1 MKRNNYIFYLIGAA
15 VLILIAVYFLG
26 SKKTYNWQEHYHQKG
41 KDPYGTKII
50 TELLKASGRE
60 FIVLKDSLTAG
71 LPEAPEAFSNYVFV
85 GQSMYLSEMDVSQ
98 LIDFAVNGNNVFLF
112 CNYIPHNLMFYL
124 YDGECEPSLW
134 NDFSAFQDTAVTL
147 SLAHPNLKKE
157 RQSEYVYLSRY
168 GAQPYQWRY
177 FYPEY
182 FCDSEGAFAELG
194 YINEEYINFARVEY
208 GDGYFYLHTT
218 PLAFTNVNMLE
229 QQAYNYAN
237 RVFSHLNDGPIY
249 WDEYSRVPESVARSM
264 NNRSGGGFNRNLS
277 SKSPL
282 QYILSQPPLKWA
294 WYLLLSMGLLYLVF
308 RVKRRER
315 IIPVLEPNTN
325 SSLQFVRTIGRLYFL
340 QNNHRQLAL
349 QKMKLFHVDVRES
362 YGLHFQEG
370 DEKFEE
376 KLAQKSGVSKEIIDK
391 LFTMYRN
398 IENTRFLSADAL
410 IEFYKAMAAFYKAGD
425 VR

>member
-1 MKRNNYIFYLIGAA
+1 MKRNNYIFYIIGA
-15 VLILIAVYFLG
+15 VLLILIGFYFLN
-26 SKKTYNWQEHYHQKG
+26 SQKNYNWQEHYQQKG
-41 KDPYGTKII
+41 KDPYGTQII
-50 TELLKASGRE
+50 TELLKATDRE
-60 FIVLKDSLTAG
+60 FILIKDSLSVG
-71 LPEAPEAFSNYVFV
+71 LPESPDEFSNFVFI
-85 GQSMYLSEMDVSQ
+85 GQSMYLSERDIDR

-124 YDGECEPSLW
+124 YDSECEPSLW
-134 NDFSAFQDTAVTL
+134 DDFAMLQDTSVTL
-147 SLAHPNLKKE
+147 SLAHPSLKDEEEK
-157 RQSEYVYLSRY
+157 EYVYLSRF

-182 FCDSEGAFAELG
+182 FCSNEGAFAELG
-194 YINEEYINFARVEY
+194 HINDVYINFARVQY
-208 GDGYFYLHTT
+208 GDGYFYMHTT
-218 PLAFTNVNMLE
+218 PLAFTNVNLLRE
-229 QQAYNYAN
+229 EAYNYATK
-237 RVFSHLNDGPIY
+237 VFSHLNEGPIY
-249 WDEYSRVPESVARSM
+249 WDEYSRVPERVARSM
-264 NNRSGGGFNRNLS
+264 NNPDSPFNRNLS

-294 WYLLLSMGLLYLVF
+294 WYLLLLMGLFFLIF

-349 QKMKLFHVDVRES
+349 QKMKLFHVDVKES
-362 YGLHFQEG
+362 YGLQFQDG
-370 DEKFEE
+370 DERFEE
-376 KLAQKSGVSKEIIDK
+376 KLANKSGVSGDIIHK
-391 LFTMYRN
+391 VFTMYRN
-398 IENTRFLSADAL
+398 IENTRYLSADGL